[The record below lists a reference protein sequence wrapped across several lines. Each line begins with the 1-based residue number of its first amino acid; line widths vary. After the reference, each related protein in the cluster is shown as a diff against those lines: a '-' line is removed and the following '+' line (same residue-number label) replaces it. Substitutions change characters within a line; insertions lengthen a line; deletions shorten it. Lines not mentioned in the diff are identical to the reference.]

1 MKTLKGTE
9 WKWDEIGD
17 WLYVPWDT
25 RHHIRTQHSTASDRL
40 REVLLYALS
49 LHPFP
54 GWRMII
60 YALHEMDKDQLAAEI
75 QDYAEPLTG
84 MYDHQ
89 RKCCCMLASEVHYS
103 YTMPQ
108 L

>member
-1 MKTLKGTE
+1 MESLKGME
-9 WKWDEIGD
+9 GRWDRIGK
-17 WLYVPWDT
+17 WLYVPDDT
-25 RHHIRTQHSTASDRL
+25 IHHIMTQHSTDSDRL

-60 YALHEMDKDQLAAEI
+60 YALHMMDEDQLAAEI

-84 MYDHQ
+84 MYDYQ
-89 RKCCCMLASEVHYS
+89 RHCCHMLQSWYIV
-103 YTMPQ
+103 
-108 L
+108 

>member
-1 MKTLKGTE
+1 MESLKGKE
-9 WKWDEIGD
+9 WRWYDIGD
-17 WLYVPWDT
+17 WLYVPYDT
-25 RHHIRTQHSTASDRL
+25 RRHIRAQHSTASDRL

-60 YALHEMDKDQLAAEI
+60 RALHGMREDQLAAEI

-84 MYDHQ
+84 ICVIIKNIVAACTLLFSLH
-89 RKCCCMLASEVHYS
+89 
-103 YTMPQ
+103 
-108 L
+108 